1 MKINYRSYL
10 LTLVAFLSVAAF
22 VAVRVVA
29 QENNQNSSGGIMVS
43 PALIDQSDILP
54 GESLTVDVK
63 ITNQDDYEKTVVLYT
78 DDFKPAE
85 DESGQAV
92 FVGGN
97 VEGSLS
103 DWIIFPSD
111 SIDLKP
117 GERKVVPVRISVP
130 EDAQPGSHHGAIVVK
145 EKIGAPEG
153 GNAVG
158 AQYEVTILAL
168 INVAGD
174 TTQEGQ
180 VLSFET
186 DKLFYQYP
194 PVNFFVRFE
203 NTGNTHIKPSGLIEI
218 YNSAGGKEEVIQ
230 INKKFAN
237 VLPNSVRKF
246 KETWDPKPWLGFV
259 PRIGKYSAKGTLVYG
274 EPSTTVAMGT
284 VEFWLIPIPFILT
297 VLGVVIGF
305 ILAIVIFLKLY
316 AKAVVK
322 SHTKKAK
329 K

>member
-1 MKINYRSYL
+1 MKLNHRSYL
-10 LTLVAFLSVAAF
+10 LTLVVFLSITALITVHAF
-22 VAVRVVA
+22 A
-29 QENNQNSSGGIMVS
+29 QENNNGSSGGILVS

-54 GESLTVDVK
+54 GETLTVDVK
-63 ITNQDDYEKTVVLYT
+63 VTNEDDYEKTVDFYT
-78 DDFKPAE
+78 DNFQASD
-85 DESGQAV
+85 DESGSPV
-92 FVGGN
+92 FIDN
-97 VEGSLS
+97 TENSLT
-103 DWIIFPSD
+103 DWITFSSD

-117 GERKVVPVRISVP
+117 NQRKIVPVKIKVP
-130 EDAQPGSHHGAIVVK
+130 KDAQPGSHYGAIVVK
-145 EKIGAPEG
+145 ERIDTPKG

-158 AQYEVTILAL
+158 AQYEITLLAL

-180 VLSFET
+180 VLSFKT

-194 PVNFFVRFE
+194 PVNFFMRFE
-203 NTGNTHIKPSGLIEI
+203 NTGNTHVKPSGLIEI
-218 YNSAGGKEEVIQ
+218 YNSAGDKEEVIQ

-237 VLPNSVRKF
+237 VLPNSIRKF
-246 KETWDPKPWLGFV
+246 ENTWDPKPWLGFV

-284 VEFWLIPIPFILT
+284 VEFWLVPIPFILT

-305 ILAIVIFLKLY
+305 ILAIYIFLKLY
-316 AKAVVK
+316 AKSVVK